1 MTRRFF
7 FGSGALSGDLALEP
21 PPEKNVPMFGAG
33 PFFFDALDDAFFFGA
48 PDLDPPPK
56 RPLGSAPPWALA
68 CSSLATLAA
77 WARAAFSPVGSAQ
90 SFAGPTFR
98 PSRRT
103 AACAELRKASPA
115 APSSAMSRAPSARSQ
130 SHKAPSAAAFAGA
143 TAYVDRKETASS
155 SPAAPAASPD
165 AQTATTR
172 TSASAA
178 TRRGACSLSGAAP
191 DECARTSPSARA
203 DSHDGM
209 EDNPPSFL
217 PALVDLGLGPRWPRA
232 PLDPSP
238 QV

>member
-7 FGSGALSGDLALEP
+7 FGSGALSGDLALAP

-172 TSASAA
+172 PGTPAKRALFRRFDPQTTTVSATSSSPRPRFSEFTAAA
-178 TRRGACSLSGAAP
+178 TAVPA
-191 DECARTSPSARA
+191 SPGQARA
-203 DSHDGM
+203 SDG
-209 EDNPPSFL
+209 
-217 PALVDLGLGPRWPRA
+217 
-232 PLDPSP
+232 
-238 QV
+238 